1 MFSIILFM
9 FIFSLFLYIYAIN
22 ATFLTTKMFYILSK
36 TVFYVLMPMFWIIF
50 LLIFAIFTK
59 NDKRRKKAIKICVV
73 ILFIFGNPALTNEA
87 FLRWEIAPTPMASV
101 GTYQVGIVLTGVLNV
116 HKQPHDR
123 TYFNKGADRIT
134 HALQLYKSGNI
145 KKILISGGSFDPQRD
160 EDEAQHLKNF
170 LLLAGVP
177 ENAIILED
185 KSANTRENALFSAKI
200 LNKDFPNQKY
210 LLITSAF
217 HLRRSLGCF
226 EKVGIKADGFA
237 TDFYNSDR
245 KTINAL
251 SWLVPTE
258 KSLYFSYILL
268 HEWLGYAVYRIIGY
282 SS

>member
-1 MFSIILFM
+1 
-9 FIFSLFLYIYAIN
+9 
-22 ATFLTTKMFYILSK
+22 MFYILSK
-36 TVFYVLMPMFWIIF
+36 TIFYILMPMFWIIF
-50 LLIFAIFTK
+50 LLFYAIVTK
-59 NDKRRKKAIKICVV
+59 NDKRRKKAIRICLGIV
-73 ILFIFGNPALTNEA
+73 FIFGNPALTNEA
-87 FLRWEIAPTPMASV
+87 FWQWEVPATPMANV
-101 GTYQVGIVLTGVLNV
+101 GTYEVGVVLTGVLNV
-116 HKQPHDR
+116 HKIPHER

-134 HALQLYKSGNI
+134 HALQLYKNGNI
-145 KKILISGGSFDPQRD
+145 KKILISGGSFQPIKD
-160 EDEAQHLKNF
+160 EDEAQDLKKF

-177 ENAIILED
+177 ENDIILED

-210 LLITSAF
+210 LIITSAF

-226 EKVGIKADGFA
+226 EKAGIKADGFA

-268 HEWLGYAVYRIIGY
+268 HEWLGYGVYRIIGY
-282 SS
+282 ST